1 MAEYTELYKQVLSR
15 LEGGGKT
22 LEADLADIE
31 AGKGAAIAGGQ
42 QALVSG
48 GLGGTTVMGA
58 VPVSA
63 EKTAGRARLRA
74 RGAAEGKYMTAMMS
88 FASLAERSRQ
98 ATLERQAAMQRLQ
111 TQLGAQGRQAEL
123 GRIAAT
129 GTTQYGTAAR
139 TPQKSLSQFMS
150 EFDVRNRGGGGGY
163 ADQFPSLYDTTGTQ
177 VPDWTGG
184 GGGVSG
190 LMQPGA
196 RQSDIMGGETFDM
209 DFGPG
214 TLVGSME
221 QKTEQAV
228 TAGLP
233 PSAQP
238 SGGMMTAPEYRARH
252 GESASAAALAGRAK
266 AVGTPEG
273 NIRYTKI

>member
-31 AGKGAAIAGGQ
+31 AGKRQAVAGGQ

-58 VPVSA
+58 VPLSA

-98 ATLERQAAMQRLQ
+98 ATLEREAAMQRLR
-111 TQLGAQGRQAEL
+111 TQIGATGRQAEL

-129 GTTQYGTAAR
+129 GTTQYGTTAG

-150 EFDVRNRGGGGGY
+150 EFDVRNRGGDGY
-163 ADQFPSLYDTTGTQ
+163 ADQFPSLYDQTGLQ
-177 VPDWTGG
+177 SYPGLDGG
-184 GGGVSG
+184 GGGGLGTSTYEQGWSG
-190 LMQPGA
+190 AQVIGERGGGIQFA
-196 RQSDIMGGETFDM
+196 GDI
-209 DFGPG
+209 
-214 TLVGSME
+214 E
-221 QKTEQAV
+221 QRTEQAV

-233 PSAQP
+233 PSAQKKTYKQETK
-238 SGGMMTAPEYRARH
+238 GGEQVMGVYAGSRRVGSYTMEQY
-252 GESASAAALAGRAK
+252 AALGQR
-266 AVGTPEG
+266 
-273 NIRYTKI
+273 